1 MHGSHVGR
9 AKLVARLSLV
19 GATLCLL
26 AGLSASGATPIAHA
40 AASGALTMSPGNSS
54 INNGDDISITLD
66 VQGGVNVHRVLLN
79 LTFNP
84 VVVQAVDANSGA
96 GGVQIL
102 PGAFPGTT
110 IVGSVLQNDAN
121 NITGA
126 ITYEYTLSAGGAQT
140 TGNGTVATVQFHAIA
155 AGNANIQWTS
165 AQLTDN
171 AAVNSAPSSSSNAT
185 LMVGQSV
192 PTSTAT
198 VTGTATRTTT
208 VTAAPTSTGTSVPG
222 ATDTPTA
229 TATETPDGSETPTG
243 SATATPTRPPSPVP
257 TPPASST
264 ATATATASGATATPR
279 VTVIEDSNKGKPPLS
294 GVDPAARTPALP
306 SAGNNGPGIQWWRWI
321 FFLAALMLAVAGWFF
336 TFAIHYG
343 DREPILVDRGDR
355 RRRKRY

>member
-1 MHGSHVGR
+1 MRGSHTGR
-9 AKLVARLSLV
+9 VTWLARLTLL
-19 GATLCLL
+19 GAVVSLL
-26 AGLSASGATPIAHA
+26 AALTLSGSARSAYA
-40 AASGALTMSPGNSS
+40 APSGALSMSPGNSS

-66 VQGGVNVHRVLLN
+66 VVGGANVHRVLLN

-121 NITGA
+121 NSIGS
-126 ITYEYTLSAGGAQT
+126 ITYEYVLSSSSAQQS
-140 TGNGTVATVQFHAIA
+140 GSGTVATVQFHAIA

-165 AQLTDN
+165 AQFTDN
-171 AAVNSAPSSSSNAT
+171 AAASSAPSSSNAAT

-192 PTSTAT
+192 PTSTPT
-198 VTGTATRTTT
+198 LTGT
-208 VTAAPTSTGTSVPG
+208 PTSTPSPTSTPAPTDTPVPG
-222 ATDTPTA
+222 VTETDTPTA
-229 TATETPDGSETPTG
+229 TETPDTTSTPSGT
-243 SATATPTRPPSPVP
+243 ATTTPTRTPSVVP

-264 ATATATASGATATPR
+264 ATVTNTPAGATATPR
-279 VTVIEDSNKGKPPLS
+279 VAVVADSNKPPLS
-294 GVDPAARTPALP
+294 GIESAGKTPGLP
-306 SAGNNGPGIQWWRWI
+306 SAGNKGPGIQWWRWI

-355 RRRKRY
+355 RRRRKY

>member
-1 MHGSHVGR
+1 MHGSHVRR
-9 AKLVARLSLV
+9 AKLAARLSLV

-26 AGLSASGATPIAHA
+26 AGLAGGSAPIAHA
-40 AASGALTMSPGNSS
+40 APSGALTMSPGNSS

-96 GGVQIL
+96 GGIQML

-121 NITGA
+121 NTTGA
-126 ITYEYTLSAGGAQT
+126 ITYEYTLSAANAQT

-171 AAVNSAPSSSSNAT
+171 GAVNSAPSSSSNAT

-198 VTGTATRTTT
+198 TTGTSTATPT
-208 VTAAPTSTGTSVPG
+208 VTATPTSTDTPVPG
-222 ATDTPTA
+222 ATDTPTVTA
-229 TATETPDGSETPTG
+229 TATPDGSETPTG
-243 SATATPTRPPSPVP
+243 SATATQTKSPSPIP
-257 TPPASST
+257 TPPATSTPT
-264 ATATATASGATATPR
+264 ATGTASAATATPR
-279 VTVIEDSNKGKPPLS
+279 VTVLDNSNKGAPPQS
-294 GVDPAARTPALP
+294 GVDAGGKTPALP
-306 SAGNNGPGIQWWRWI
+306 SAGNSGPGVQWWRWI

-343 DREPILVDRGDR
+343 DKEPILVDRGDR